1 MTGRK
6 FATFL
11 LVIFTIAAVAYYFT
25 TPHGTDMPLIGVVD
39 GNEVIVSPQMTGRI
53 ITLNVD
59 EGSTVKKGDLIA
71 VLDSTELEANLAA
84 TKANVTSLEEQ
95 VNEANHNYTWTN
107 GQTDASLIEAN
118 ERATYAQAQL
128 EPARAQLKRDRDDL
142 RRMQQLFDK
151 GEVSAQDRDHA
162 EAAVT
167 ISQANVTALEQ
178 ATKAEA
184 AAVNVAQANRIQVDA
199 RKSAIS
205 TTMAQLEQA
214 RASEAQM
221 ATQLGYTKIYAPLD
235 GIVSVRVAKQGEVVA
250 IGAPIVVVVDVDHL
264 WVRADVEETYSD
276 SVVIG
281 QKLRVQLPDG
291 TITEGPLIFRAVEN
305 NFATQRDVGRRK
317 RDIRTLVLK
326 VRLDNPKGA
335 YVPGMTAEVLVP
347 AAQLKGTAVAQGAE
361 ACNGWTFW
369 HVERKGSLT
378 VIDSLRAQFRAE
390 TPG

>member
-1 MTGRK
+1 MTGRR

-11 LVIFTIAAVAYYFT
+11 LVIFIIAAVAYYFT
-25 TPHGTDMPLIGVVD
+25 TPHGTDIPLIGVVD
-39 GNEVIVSPQMTGRI
+39 GNEVIVSPQITGRM

-71 VLDSTELEANLAA
+71 VLDRTELEANLAA
-84 TKANVTSLEEQ
+84 TRANVTSLEAQ
-95 VNEANHNYTWTN
+95 VNEANHNYSWTN

-128 EPARAQLKRDRDDL
+128 EPARAQLKRDQDDW

-162 EAAVT
+162 EAAVR

-214 RASEAQM
+214 RATEAQM

-250 IGAPIVVVVDVDHL
+250 IGAPIVVIVDVDHL
-264 WVRADVEETYSD
+264 WVRADVEETYID
-276 SVVIG
+276 SIVIG
-281 QKLRVQLPDG
+281 QKLRVQLPSG
-291 TITEGPLIFRAVEN
+291 AVTEGPVIFRGVEN
-305 NFATQRDVGRRK
+305 DFATQRDVSRTK
-317 RDIRTLVLK
+317 RDIKTFAVK
-326 VRLDNPKGA
+326 VAIPNPDRRLFT
-335 YVPGMTAEVLVP
+335 GMTATVLLP
-347 AAQLKGTAVAQGAE
+347 RPPHKSWFAQL
-361 ACNGWTFW
+361 
-369 HVERKGSLT
+369 
-378 VIDSLRAQFRAE
+378 
-390 TPG
+390 